1 MKKTYKKLCITL
13 SFVLMISSAFAQEKS
28 VQLELGTI
36 KTELKQNAINIGI
49 NYVRSLDSLFKI
61 QDILLTGNS
70 SLFQLT
76 PQFNVQTGTGDAFSS
91 INAKLTGIIICFSK
105 TTVAGQITPNTSK
118 AFQTF
123 PISAGIETNNKFNII
138 NGIIEAGWVPWYQTQ
153 GNTKTPTFLKHTK
166 FGLFVQGGYK
176 YSVDT
181 TGKTAVG
188 GEIDQSKE
196 KADNSIFRA
205 KGSFGI
211 DTKSLFELSGVGVGV
226 GLVGNADGW
235 YDFFNGQVYYAIQG
249 KMRFYLAQ
257 NKDKYFD
264 LKYQKGSGAP
274 NFNQG
279 DQFGIGL
286 TVTL

>member
-1 MKKTYKKLCITL
+1 M
-13 SFVLMISSAFAQEKS
+13 
-28 VQLELGTI
+28 
-36 KTELKQNAINIGI
+36 
-49 NYVRSLDSLFKI
+49 DSLFKI
-61 QDILLTGNS
+61 QDSLVAGNN

-91 INAKLTGIIICFSK
+91 INAKLSGIIMCFSK
-105 TTVAGQITPNTSK
+105 TTVAGQTTPNTSK

-153 GNTKTPTFLKHTK
+153 GNTKTPALLKHTK

-176 YSVDT
+176 FSVDT

-196 KADNSIFRA
+196 KVDNSIFRA

-211 DTKSLFELSGVGVGV
+211 DTKTLFELSGVGV

-235 YDFFNGQVYYAIQG
+235 YDFLNGQVYYTIQG
-249 KMRFYLAQ
+249 KMRFYLTQ